1 MARSNPNPLQDGF
14 SRFTHAFANNEI
26 MRHVFTI
33 GLAVVLVGLI
43 AGAMML
49 GANEGASTFK

>member
-1 MARSNPNPLQDGF
+1 MARSNPHPLHDGF
-14 SRFTHAFANNEI
+14 SRFTHAFANND
-26 MRHVFTI
+26 MVRHVFTI
-33 GLAVVLVGLI
+33 GLAIVLVGLI

>member
-1 MARSNPNPLQDGF
+1 MARSNPNQHHDGF
-14 SRFTHAFANNEI
+14 SRLTHAFSNSDM

-33 GLAVVLVGLI
+33 GLAIVLVALL

-49 GANEGASTFK
+49 GANEGASKFN

>member
-1 MARSNPNPLQDGF
+1 
-14 SRFTHAFANNEI
+14 

-33 GLAVVLVGLI
+33 GLAVVLVALI

-49 GANEGASTFK
+49 GANEGAAKFN

>member
-1 MARSNPNPLQDGF
+1 MARSNPNPLHVGF
-14 SRFTHAFANNEI
+14 SRFTHAFANNDA

-33 GLAVVLVGLI
+33 GLAIVLVALI

-49 GANEGASTFK
+49 GANEGAAKFN

>member
-14 SRFTHAFANNEI
+14 NRFTHAFSNNDA

-33 GLAVVLVGLI
+33 GLAIVLVALI

-49 GANEGASTFK
+49 GANEGAAKFN